1 MDQDAWYG
9 GSPRPRPHC
18 VRWGPSSP
26 APNGAQQPQFSTHV
40 CCGQSAG
47 WIKMPH
53 GTEVCLSSGHI
64 VLDGD
69 PAPPK
74 GAQLASPIF
83 SPFLL
88 WPNGSPSQPISARL
102 LLITFS
108 TLRRYSLHTMVFSK
122 LCVVFFSSSSQQTE
136 MICDKVYER

>member
-1 MDQDAWYG
+1 MLGTEVVLGPCHIVLW
-9 GSPRPRPHC
+9 GS
-18 VRWGPSSP
+18 SSP
-26 APNGAQQPQFSTHV
+26 TPYGAQQPRFSTNV

-53 GTEVCLSSGHI
+53 GTEVCLSPGHI

-83 SPFLL
+83 SPCLL
-88 WPNGSPSQPISARL
+88 WPNGSPSQPISATADHFFNLTTLFAAYYLVRCAW
-102 LLITFS
+102 FS
-108 TLRRYSLHTMVFSK
+108 LAQAPNK
-122 LCVVFFSSSSQQTE
+122 Q
-136 MICDKVYER
+136 K